1 MRIYY
6 YNYLITTQKTTTK
19 TEFLM
24 FSVIFPGQGSQ
35 SVGMASDLYKKFNVV
50 KKLFNQADDILN
62 YSLTKLIIDGS
73 KENLDQT
80 ENTQPAIFL
89 VGYSIFQLLKKEFEL
104 DLNKANFF
112 AGHSLGEYTALASA
126 DVLSFSDTLKIL
138 KIRGNAMQSAVPKGE
153 GGMVAVLGSDIEQI
167 EKIIKENKNKYECFI
182 ANDNSNGQ
190 LVVSGNI
197 NNIDKFI
204 LDLKS
209 NSIKNIKLPVS
220 APFHCKLMKKATDIM
235 TKEITKLE
243 FKDPKNILISNVTG
257 KEVTSSSLLKDL
269 LIKQIES
276 RVRWRES
283 VMLMINKGI
292 NKFIEIGPGKV
303 LSGLIK
309 RIDKNVKVSAINNE
323 EDIKL
328 IDIND

>member
-1 MRIYY
+1 
-6 YNYLITTQKTTTK
+6 
-19 TEFLM
+19 M

-35 SVGMASDLYKKFNVV
+35 IVGMGKEFYTKFDTVKKFFNDADEILGFSISNLILEGP
-50 KKLFNQADDILN
+50 KDKL
-62 YSLTKLIIDGS
+62 
-73 KENLDQT
+73 NLT

-89 VGYSIFQLLKKEFEL
+89 LGYSIFQLLKKEFNI

-126 DVLSFSDTLKIL
+126 NALSFSDTLRIL
-138 KIRGNAMQSAVPKGE
+138 KISGDAMQSAVPKGE
-153 GGMVAVLGSDIEQI
+153 GGMVAVLGSEIEKI
-167 EKIIKENKNKYECFI
+167 EKIIEENKNKYECFI

-190 LVVSGNI
+190 LVVSGN
-197 NNIDKFI
+197 NNEIEKFI

-209 NSIKNIKLPVS
+209 NSIKNIKLSVS

-235 TKEITKLE
+235 GKEIEKLE
-243 FKDPKNILISNVTG
+243 FKDPKNILISNVTA
-257 KEVTSSSLLKDL
+257 KEITSSSLLKDL

-283 VMLMINKGI
+283 VILMINKGVSQ
-292 NKFIEIGPGKV
+292 FIEIGPGKI

-309 RIDKNVKVSAINNE
+309 RTDKNIKVSAINHE

-328 IDIND
+328 ININD

>member
-1 MRIYY
+1 
-6 YNYLITTQKTTTK
+6 
-19 TEFLM
+19 M

-35 SVGMASDLYKKFNVV
+35 SVGMANDLYQKFDVV

-89 VGYSIFQLLKKEFEL
+89 VGYSIFQLAREEFSI
-104 DLNKANFF
+104 DLNKAKFF
-112 AGHSLGEYTALASA
+112 AGHSLGEYTALAAAGSLGFA
-126 DVLSFSDTLKIL
+126 DTLKL
-138 KIRGNAMQSAVPKGE
+138 LRVRGKAMQEAVPRGQ
-153 GGMVAVLGSDIEQI
+153 GGMIAVLGSNIEFI
-167 EKIIKENKNKYECFI
+167 EKIILDNKNNYECFI

-190 LVVSGNI
+190 LVISGTI
-197 NNIDKFI
+197 ND
-204 LDLKS
+204 LDLLIVDLKK
-209 NSIKNIKLPVS
+209 NNIKNIKLPVS
-220 APFHCKLMKKATDIM
+220 APFHCKLMSNATKIMNSEIEKCDFKKPN
-235 TKEITKLE
+235 IT
-243 FKDPKNILISNVTG
+243 LISNVTSE
-257 KEVTSSSLLKDL
+257 EVKDSFLLKEL

-283 VMLMINKGI
+283 VNYMIKNKI

-309 RIDKNVKVSAINNE
+309 RIDKNVTTSSVNNE
-323 EDIKL
+323 EDINK
-328 IDIND
+328 ININD